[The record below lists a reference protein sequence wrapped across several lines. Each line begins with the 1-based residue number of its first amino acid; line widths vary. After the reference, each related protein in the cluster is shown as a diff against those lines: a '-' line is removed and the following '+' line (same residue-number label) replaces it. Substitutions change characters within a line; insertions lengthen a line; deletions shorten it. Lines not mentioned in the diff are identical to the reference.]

1 MTNET
6 KFIWHKETNKYIMKG
21 KPISLKIK
29 GQIFISFFQYFNIAI
44 KNNSIF
50 MHRSIENWMQILCL
64 ISTVYILKVRQKINI
79 LQPIVKWSRCASKS
93 IKMIV
98 CNRVLTSGIN
108 VREYILKRNN
118 ICFMLRKGCF
128 LVYDLSKVN
137 SIKC

>member
-1 MTNET
+1 MINET

-50 MHRSIENWMQILCL
+50 MHRSIENWMQILL
-64 ISTVYILKVRQKINI
+64 SNINGLHSKSATKNKYIAANCKMVQGVQVKAS
-79 LQPIVKWSRCASKS
+79 KWSCAIEFWHPAS
-93 IKMIV
+93 
-98 CNRVLTSGIN
+98 
-108 VREYILKRNN
+108 ILKRNN